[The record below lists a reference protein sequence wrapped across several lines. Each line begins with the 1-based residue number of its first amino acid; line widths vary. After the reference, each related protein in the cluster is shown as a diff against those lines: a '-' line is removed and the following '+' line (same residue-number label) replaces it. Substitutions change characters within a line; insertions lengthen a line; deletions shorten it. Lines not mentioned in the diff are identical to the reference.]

1 VPVIAADP
9 MRSRRESLV
18 RTLGSTLRA
27 TTPGTV
33 DPPPVFSLRLA
44 NLADP
49 AASIAA
55 ERRGSSGLMAWI
67 ISSVEHCFVHGAK
80 GLELQNRQAL

>member
-1 VPVIAADP
+1 
-9 MRSRRESLV
+9 
-18 RTLGSTLRA
+18 
-27 TTPGTV
+27 
-33 DPPPVFSLRLA
+33 LRLA

-55 ERRGSSGLMAWI
+55 ERRGSSGLMARI